1 MGTRRLTLTNIEKI
15 KGQMKEL
22 HMKDGKY
29 IPPISEDGG
38 DLKQPAASSSPTAAA
53 TEYQRPSTSSVSN
66 NVLCNI
72 HSSPLDEFDITYQPP
87 VYPKSDEEQSFIS
100 LSLQRNFVFANALS
114 DDEIVRKREMKQVV
128 DAFEYHAVK
137 YSGEMIM
144 NHRDAGDYFYILK
157 EGSVRYYAKYRPSG
171 VKDELGSGKCIG
183 MANKPGQSFG
193 ELCLLYDCPPP
204 ADCVSSGDPSETECM
219 CEDGVSACSF
229 WRIHK
234 STFRQILALRSMRRD
249 VRLREA
255 LQKVDVLQELDVEYL
270 KKIADALHARNAEKG
285 EILFQE
291 GGVCD
296 KFYLIGTE
304 GKIQLSSSSRKG
316 VVVIGPGQACGT
328 SAISHGLRPD
338 LLADGGGKGGGSSF
352 LGEDDGPPRY
362 METAMALERTVI
374 LSMSTSHFERVV
386 GSLEDAILLS
396 RDRRLLRSVPL
407 LRDTDLE
414 DFEYELLTA
423 LIETV
428 TYRLDK
434 EIFVEGDNV
443 DEPALYIVREGAV
456 EIISEEYP
464 QMNRVIKP
472 GGFFGEDTLTPD
484 ENMRFGGAKGGNKYS
499 DGTVDVI
506 TEEAVLGRLTLA
518 NIDSVVQDL
527 HRLGCRRK
535 KDFKRKGRK
544 GEDDPVETLDDL
556 DFHRL
561 FGAGTFGRVWIVSP
575 FGKRV
580 AYALK
585 IQSKRELLDQR
596 QAGGAQ
602 RERSVMVKLDHP
614 FVCKLVNTFQDEACI
629 YMLLQFVQGG
639 ELLNLIQ
646 GGDAYGGL
654 PESAAKFFAAG
665 ILEGLTHMHQRQI
678 VYRDLKPENVLLDRD
693 GYAVIVDFGF
703 SKIVSDKTYT
713 FCGTPLYLAPEIIL
727 SRGHDR
733 GVDYWALG
741 CLVYEMLFGTT
752 PFYVRG
758 IDQKGLFKRIVR
770 GKWNIP
776 RDHNKVNRSAIEFI
790 WGMLQRRPAERLGCL
805 AGGYRDIK
813 NHTWL
818 QEVNFGKLIKK
829 QIQAPWVPDVDDPL
843 DTSNFESL
851 DDAED
856 EDFLKNKKP
865 LTAKEQLVFQDF

>member
-1 MGTRRLTLTNIEKI
+1 MKKFKLGKSKSKSKSSPSDNDDSFGIGKKPSSSSSRRGSSSPSNTSSTTSISTTQGVDDLLEKWERRGSDVNNADSDDEDANNNEPKQEIFMGTRRLTLTNIEKI
-15 KGQMKEL
+15 KDQMREI

-29 IPPISEDGG
+29 IPSISEEGG
-38 DLKQPAASSSPTAAA
+38 GGKMPPPPSSSSGKAPPPPG
-53 TEYQRPSTSSVSN
+53 EYQRPSTSSVSN

-72 HSSPLDEFDITYQPP
+72 HSSPLTEFDITYQPP
-87 VYPKSDEEQSFIS
+87 VYPKSESEQEFIS

-137 YSGEMIM
+137 YSGTMIL
-144 NHRDAGDYFYILK
+144 NHMETGDYFYILK
-157 EGSVRYYAKYRPSG
+157 EGSVRYYQKYRPSG
-171 VKDELGSGKCIG
+171 VKDELGTGKCIG

-255 LQKVDVLQELDVEYL
+255 LQKVDVLQELDIEYL

-285 EILFQE
+285 EILYKE
-291 GGVCD
+291 GGICD
-296 KFYLIGTE
+296 RFYLIGTE
-304 GKIQLSSSSRKG
+304 GKVQLSSSMRKG
-316 VVVIGPGQACGT
+316 VTVLGPGQACGT

-338 LLADGGGKGGGSSF
+338 LLADGGGKGGGGGKGVF
-352 LGEDDGPPRY
+352 DEDGPPRY

-374 LSMSTSHFERVV
+374 LSMSSSHFKRVV

-407 LRDTDLE
+407 FRDTDLE

-423 LIETV
+423 LIENV
-428 TYRLDK
+428 TLRFEK

-443 DEPALYIVREGAV
+443 DEPALYIVRSGEV
-456 EIISEEYP
+456 EVISEDKP
-464 QMNRVIKP
+464 SLNRIIGP
-472 GGFFGEDTLTPD
+472 GGFFGEETLTPD

-499 DGTVDVI
+499 DETVDVI
-506 TEEAVLGRLTLA
+506 SEEGAVLGKLTLA

-544 GEDDPVETLDDL
+544 GEDEPVESLDDL

-678 VYRDLKPENVLLDRD
+678 VYRDLKPENVLLDKD

-703 SKIVSDKTYT
+703 CEY
-713 FCGTPLYLAPEIIL
+713 IL
-727 SRGHDR
+727 LMCVTVCENIAHVCCISNKLFHFAWSY
-733 GVDYWALG
+733 V
-741 CLVYEMLFGTT
+741 VYS
-752 PFYVRG
+752 
-758 IDQKGLFKRIVR
+758 Q
-770 GKWNIP
+770 N
-776 RDHNKVNRSAIEFI
+776 
-790 WGMLQRRPAERLGCL
+790 C
-805 AGGYRDIK
+805 
-813 NHTWL
+813 
-818 QEVNFGKLIKK
+818 
-829 QIQAPWVPDVDDPL
+829 
-843 DTSNFESL
+843 
-851 DDAED
+851 
-856 EDFLKNKKP
+856 
-865 LTAKEQLVFQDF
+865 

>member
-29 IPPISEDGG
+29 IPTISEDGG
-38 DLKQPAASSSPTAAA
+38 DLKQPSSSSGGKKTSS
-53 TEYQRPSTSSVSN
+53 TTSEYQRPSTSSVSN

-87 VYPKSDEEQSFIS
+87 VYPKSDDEQSFIS

-137 YSGEMIM
+137 HSGEMIM

-285 EILFQE
+285 EILFEE

-296 KFYLIGTE
+296 RFYLIGTE

-316 VVVIGPGQACGT
+316 VKVIGPGQACGT
-328 SAISHGLRPD
+328 SAISHGLAPD
-338 LLADGGGKGGGSSF
+338 LLSDGGGKGGVF
-352 LGEDDGPPRY
+352 LGEEDGPPRY
-362 METAMALERTVI
+362 MDTAMALERTVI
-374 LSMSTSHFERVV
+374 LSMSTSHFKRVV

-423 LIETV
+423 LIEEV

-464 QMNRVIKP
+464 KMNRVVKP

-506 TEEAVLGRLTLA
+506 TEEAVLGKLSLA

-544 GEDDPVETLDDL
+544 GEDDPVESLDDL

-614 FVCKLVNTFQDEACI
+614 FVCNLLNTFQDEACI

-678 VYRDLKPENVLLDRD
+678 VYRDLKPENVLLDKD

-703 SKIVSDKTYT
+703 CK
-713 FCGTPLYLAPEIIL
+713 
-727 SRGHDR
+727 
-733 GVDYWALG
+733 
-741 CLVYEMLFGTT
+741 CLVCLFE
-752 PFYVRG
+752 
-758 IDQKGLFKRIVR
+758 LRILY
-770 GKWNIP
+770 I
-776 RDHNKVNRSAIEFI
+776 
-790 WGMLQRRPAERLGCL
+790 
-805 AGGYRDIK
+805 
-813 NHTWL
+813 
-818 QEVNFGKLIKK
+818 
-829 QIQAPWVPDVDDPL
+829 
-843 DTSNFESL
+843 
-851 DDAED
+851 
-856 EDFLKNKKP
+856 
-865 LTAKEQLVFQDF
+865 LVL